1 MQRADHPASLF
12 ISIGEAAHL
21 VGVSPATLRA
31 WERRGLF
38 TTTRSPAGYRRFTL
52 TDIERLQRLQRSSG
66 RDEFAD
72 ERDEEPPPAYPEE
85 SGALSDRGGTP
96 PVRWGAHLRDQRLQR
111 KLSLRQVA
119 ALTGLSASFISG
131 IERGLAN
138 PSVAALQKLTA
149 AYGVSIVDLVEG
161 ALAPRG
167 CLVRLADRQRYDSAD
182 GVTMDQLNFG
192 NHLMELHL
200 FTVDPGTV
208 TGGPFHHEGEEFI
221 MMLEGILRVS
231 IDSLE
236 HYVLEPGDVLYF
248 ESFHWHEWVNPG
260 PTPAVFL
267 GVNTPWTF

>member
-1 MQRADHPASLF
+1 M
-12 ISIGEAAHL
+12 
-21 VGVSPATLRA
+21 GVSAATLRA

-38 TTTRSPAGYRRFTL
+38 TASRSPAGYRRFTL
-52 TDIERLQRLQRSSG
+52 ADIGLLQRMQRSSG
-66 RDEFAD
+66 RVEIAD
-72 ERDEEPPPAYPEE
+72 EGDEEPPPTYQAEADASSE
-85 SGALSDRGGTP
+85 QGGATP
-96 PVRWGAHLRDQRLQR
+96 VAWGAHLRDQRLQR
-111 KLSLRQVA
+111 RLSLRQVA

-161 ALAPRG
+161 TSAPRG
-167 CLVRLADRQRYDSAD
+167 RLVRLADRQRYDPAD

-200 FTVDPGTV
+200 FTVDPGAG

-221 MMLEGILRVS
+221 MMLEGMLHVS

-248 ESFHWHEWVNPG
+248 ESFHRHEWVNRG
-260 PTPAVFL
+260 ATPAVFL
-267 GVNTPWTF
+267 GVNTPRTF